1 MNCVK
6 GDLAVIIRSKCNNEG
21 KIVHCVKYLGER
33 QLVSINLKV
42 SDPTPMW
49 FIEPPLKGVFGNYGH
64 NFPDRDLKP
73 LRDSDEEDETLS
85 WKALEHH
92 E

>member
-6 GDLAVIIRSKCNNEG
+6 GDLAVVIRSKCNNEG

-33 QLVSINLKV
+33 QLVSIKRSNSNV
-42 SDPTPMW
+42 V
-49 FIEPPLKGVFGNYGH
+49 EPPLKGVFGNYGH